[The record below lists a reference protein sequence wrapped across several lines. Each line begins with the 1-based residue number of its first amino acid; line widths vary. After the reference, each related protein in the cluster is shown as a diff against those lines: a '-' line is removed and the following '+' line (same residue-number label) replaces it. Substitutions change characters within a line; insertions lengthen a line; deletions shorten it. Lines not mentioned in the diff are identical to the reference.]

1 MKNLMKNIVK
11 VKDNGLIKTQDLFH
25 ELFNDDTAHTMIKYL
40 YRQIPEVINAFE
52 ALPEVIL
59 RMDFSDI

>member
-1 MKNLMKNIVK
+1 
-11 VKDNGLIKTQDLFH
+11 
-25 ELFNDDTAHTMIKYL
+25 MIKYL

>member
-11 VKDNGLIKTQDLFH
+11 VKDNGLIKPGFVH